1 MGLRVFDQ
9 FSLLHFAVGVVAFFW
24 SISFFTTILIH
35 ILFEFMENTP
45 VGMNFINTYFTYCWP
60 GGKTHPNN
68 LLNRMSDTVFTGI
81 GWLAAYQLD
90 KIYK

>member
-1 MGLRVFDQ
+1 
-9 FSLLHFAVGVVAFFW
+9 
-24 SISFFTTILIH
+24 
-35 ILFEFMENTP
+35 MENTP